1 MADPT
6 SITRP
11 SDGNI
16 RSALGAI
23 VEAMR
28 AGYGEKRVD
37 PQSLPD
43 GGHDLGFIERARPV
57 LEFLYGKYFRVRT
70 IDIENVPGTGPA
82 LLVANHSGGLPYDGA
97 MLIYGIFRDHPAHRR
112 LRTLVANFAFR
123 SPWMA
128 NVVARIG
135 GVRASTETAM
145 PLLRDGNLVGV
156 FPEGLKGVG
165 KMYRERY
172 RLSRFGRGGFV
183 RLARQANVPIIPV
196 AIVGAEEIHPVL
208 GKITSLAEPLGIP
221 YIPITPTFPLLG
233 PLGLLPVP
241 TKWTIRFGPPI
252 HCPAATDGRADDDVT
267 TTTAEQVRHTID
279 AMIAELLAQRRSIIF
294 G

>member
-1 MADPT
+1 MMPGEKT
-6 SITRP
+6 
-11 SDGNI
+11 I
-16 RSALGAI
+16 RSAMSAI

-28 AGYGEKRVD
+28 AGYGAQKVD
-37 PQSLPD
+37 PQTLPD
-43 GGHDLGFIERARPV
+43 GGHDPSFIERAAPV
-57 LEFLYGKYFRVRT
+57 LEFLYGKYFRVRSV
-70 IDIENVPGTGPA
+70 DIENVPSNGPA

-97 MLIYGIFRDHPAHRR
+97 MLIYSLFRDHPAHRH

-123 SPWMA
+123 SPWMS

-145 PLLRDGNLVGV
+145 PLLHSGNLVGV

-165 KMYRERY
+165 KMFRERY

-241 TKWTIRFGPPI
+241 TKWTIRFGEPIRVPPVNG
-252 HCPAATDGRADDDVT
+252 DGEADVT
-267 TTTAEQVRHTID
+267 ATTAEQVRHSID
-279 AMIAELLAQRRSIIF
+279 AMIADLLAQRRSIIF

>member
-1 MADPT
+1 MKVEGT
-6 SITRP
+6 M
-11 SDGNI
+11 
-16 RSALGAI
+16 RSAMGAI

-28 AGYGEKRVD
+28 AGFGPQRID
-37 PQSLPD
+37 PQALPD
-43 GGHDLGFIERARPV
+43 GGHDPHFIERAAPV

-70 IDIENVPGTGPA
+70 VDIENVPKSGAA

-97 MLIYGIFRDHPAHRR
+97 MLIYGMFRDHPLHRR
-112 LRTLVANFAFR
+112 LRTLIANFAFR
-123 SPWMA
+123 SPWMC

-135 GVRASTETAM
+135 GVRASMETAM
-145 PLLRDGNLVGV
+145 PLLAAGNLVAV

-165 KMYRERY
+165 KMFRERY

-183 RLARQANVPIIPV
+183 RLAREANVPIIPV

-241 TKWTIRFGPPI
+241 TKWTIQFGPPI
-252 HCPAATDGRADDDVT
+252 HCLPVQKGDGEDVT
-267 TTTAEQVRHTID
+267 SATAELVRQSID
-279 AMIAELLAQRRSIIF
+279 AMIADLLSQRRSIIF

>member
-1 MADPT
+1 MAPEK
-6 SITRP
+6 
-11 SDGNI
+11 NI

-28 AGYGEKRVD
+28 AGFGPQRVD
-37 PQSLPD
+37 PQTLPD
-43 GGHDLGFIERARPV
+43 SGHDPTFIERATPM
-57 LEFLYGKYFRVRT
+57 LELLYGKYFRVRMLGL
-70 IDIENVPGTGPA
+70 ENVPSEGPA

-97 MLIYGIFRDHPAHRR
+97 MLIYGVFRDHPAHRR

-123 SPWMA
+123 SPWMV

-145 PLLRDGNLVGV
+145 PLLASGNLVAV

-165 KMYRERY
+165 KMFRERY

-196 AIVGAEEIHPVL
+196 AIVGAEEIHPLL

-241 TKWTIRFGPPI
+241 TKWTIRFGPAI
-252 HCPAATDGRADDDVT
+252 VCPQVLDGQDAEVVT
-267 TTTAEQVRHTID
+267 ATTAEHVRHSID
-279 AMIAELLAQRRSIIF
+279 TMIAELLAQRRSIIF

>member
-1 MADPT
+1 VISAEKT
-6 SITRP
+6 
-11 SDGNI
+11 I
-16 RSALGAI
+16 RSAMSAI

-28 AGYGEKRVD
+28 AGYGAQKVD
-37 PQSLPD
+37 PQTLPD
-43 GGHDLGFIERARPV
+43 GGHDPSFIERAAPV
-57 LEFLYGKYFRVRT
+57 LEFLYGKYFRVRSV
-70 IDIENVPGTGPA
+70 DIENVPANGPA

-97 MLIYGIFRDHPAHRR
+97 MLIYSLFRDHPAHRH

-123 SPWMA
+123 SPWMS

-145 PLLRDGNLVGV
+145 PLLHSGNLVGV

-165 KMYRERY
+165 KMFRERY

-196 AIVGAEEIHPVL
+196 AIVGAEEIHPLL

-241 TKWTIRFGPPI
+241 TKWTIRFGEPIRVPPVNGGSE
-252 HCPAATDGRADDDVT
+252 ADVT
-267 TTTAEQVRHTID
+267 ATTAEQVRHTID
-279 AMIAELLAQRRSIIF
+279 AMIADLLAQRRSIIF